1 MTQTQF
7 QLFLGRNIP
16 DAGKI
21 TDEMMSDFIKSEV
34 STRFDGFTVT
44 DGTGFWKG
52 EQEKVAI
59 ITFVTADGSTK
70 VQEIADSFKE
80 SFRQDSVL
88 MTETQLPVCQFIQWH
103 TQYRHTA
110 PIGYN
115 RYIRQIILSLCQH
128 YITRIYFS
136 QSLKKCK
143 SASLTM
149 TKISKLKSQT
159 IVLRSYVNDPKIY

>member
-1 MTQTQF
+1 MEKWYTPTSIAVFMDYNEYMKQTQF

-88 MTETQLPVCQFIQWH
+88 MTETQLPVCQFI
-103 TQYRHTA
+103 
-110 PIGYN
+110 
-115 RYIRQIILSLCQH
+115 
-128 YITRIYFS
+128 
-136 QSLKKCK
+136 
-143 SASLTM
+143 
-149 TKISKLKSQT
+149 
-159 IVLRSYVNDPKIY
+159 

>member
-1 MTQTQF
+1 MYVFMHYNEYMTQTQF
-7 QLFLGRNIP
+7 QLFLGRNI
-16 DAGKI
+16 
-21 TDEMMSDFIKSEV
+21 TDEMMSDFIKNEV

-88 MTETQLPVCQFIQWH
+88 MTETQLPVCQFI
-103 TQYRHTA
+103 
-110 PIGYN
+110 
-115 RYIRQIILSLCQH
+115 
-128 YITRIYFS
+128 
-136 QSLKKCK
+136 
-143 SASLTM
+143 
-149 TKISKLKSQT
+149 
-159 IVLRSYVNDPKIY
+159 

>member
-1 MTQTQF
+1 MYYDEYMKQTTQF

-16 DAGKI
+16 DAGSI
-21 TDEMMSDFIKSEV
+21 TTEMMNDFINDEV

-52 EQEKVAI
+52 EREKVAI

-88 MTETQLPVCQFIQWH
+88 MTEQPLPVCQFI
-103 TQYRHTA
+103 
-110 PIGYN
+110 
-115 RYIRQIILSLCQH
+115 
-128 YITRIYFS
+128 
-136 QSLKKCK
+136 
-143 SASLTM
+143 
-149 TKISKLKSQT
+149 
-159 IVLRSYVNDPKIY
+159 

>member
-1 MTQTQF
+1 MGTCDSWRSGTHPLALYVLMYYDEYMKQTQF

-88 MTETQLPVCQFIQWH
+88 MTETQLPVCQFI
-103 TQYRHTA
+103 
-110 PIGYN
+110 
-115 RYIRQIILSLCQH
+115 
-128 YITRIYFS
+128 
-136 QSLKKCK
+136 
-143 SASLTM
+143 
-149 TKISKLKSQT
+149 
-159 IVLRSYVNDPKIY
+159 